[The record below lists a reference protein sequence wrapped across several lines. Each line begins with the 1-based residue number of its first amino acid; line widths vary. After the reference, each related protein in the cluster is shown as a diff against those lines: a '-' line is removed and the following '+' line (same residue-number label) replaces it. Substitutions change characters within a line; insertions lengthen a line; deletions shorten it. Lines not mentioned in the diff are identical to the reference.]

1 VQIESKTKSSKLDFA
16 VFPNRSIKV
25 VKVLKILTLSPSKK
39 TKAGGNCRFRPP
51 VHSSKMIISR

>member
-16 VFPNRSIKV
+16 VFPNRNIKV
-25 VKVLKILTLSPSKK
+25 VKVLKILLSPSKK

-51 VHSSKMIISR
+51 VLSSKKIISR